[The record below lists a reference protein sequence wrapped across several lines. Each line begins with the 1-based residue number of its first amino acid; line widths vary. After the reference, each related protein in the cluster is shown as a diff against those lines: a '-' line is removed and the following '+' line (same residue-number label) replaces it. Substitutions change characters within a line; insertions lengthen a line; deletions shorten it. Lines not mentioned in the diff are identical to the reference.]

1 MRVNPNAVRDEME
14 IERNAYNVAFS
25 ELGLTWY
32 WDAQT
37 YAQLRASSQQSSQK
51 NCHVRSYLEAHQ
63 PHLLSA
69 YDADFLVQ
77 AIEARRSQFD
87 QSEAA

>member
-1 MRVNPNAVRDEME
+1 MRASHHAPRDEME

-37 YAQLRASSQQSSQK
+37 YVQLRASSQEK
-51 NCHVRSYLEAHQ
+51 CHVRSYLEAHQ

-77 AIEARRSQFD
+77 AIEARRSQFGRL
-87 QSEAA
+87 QAQEAS